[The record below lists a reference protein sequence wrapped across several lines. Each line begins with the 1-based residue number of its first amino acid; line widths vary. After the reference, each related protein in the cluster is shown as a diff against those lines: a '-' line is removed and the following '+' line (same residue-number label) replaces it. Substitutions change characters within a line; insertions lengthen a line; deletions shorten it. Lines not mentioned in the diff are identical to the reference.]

1 MTEKQTSTALAAT
14 AIAVLV
20 IIASLAAWSGMQP
33 VSAPTAFRAERVE
46 EPTASGPTVVEKA
59 DDKIARYTEWLAIL
73 TGGLVLVSAVQIW
86 FLIQADRTA
95 QKTAGAALKAAEAT
109 ESSVE
114 VARSALRDTERPF
127 VYLKTVEVL
136 VEKGPSTA
144 GMGTA
149 IEFEEARPVIG
160 FTFTPLWGNSGRTP
174 ARRILTYSSIKR
186 FGPQLPANV
195 HFDENVIPQ
204 SGVLGPNAEMY
215 TIGSKI
221 NSGDIRKLSNREMT
235 MLIMGWADYD
245 DVFPGT
251 PRHRT
256 EFCLQIKI
264 IPEVD
269 GKVRVVLPTYS
280 RLNGFDDECQ
290 NKPKPYY
297 PPPLVG

>member
-1 MTEKQTSTALAAT
+1 MSAEEQGSKGAASI

-20 IIASLAAWSGMQP
+20 FIAALASWSGTQP
-33 VSAPTAFRAERVE
+33 ASAPIAIE
-46 EPTASGPTVVEKA
+46 EKA
-59 DDKIARYTEWLAIL
+59 DDKIARYSEWLAIL

-86 FLIQADRTA
+86 FLTLADRTA

-114 VARSALRDTERPF
+114 IAKSALRDTERPF

-136 VEKGPSTA
+136 TERGPSTT
-144 GMGTA
+144 GYIDPQGT
-149 IEFEEARPVIG
+149 IG
-160 FTFTPLWGNSGRTP
+160 QIKGKITGCTFTPVWGNSGRTP
-174 ARRILTYSSIKR
+174 ARRILTYSNIKK
-186 FGPQLPANV
+186 FGPQLPAIIN
-195 HFDENVIPQ
+195 FDEDVVQ
-204 SGVLGPNAEMY
+204 SGVLGPNTEMY

-221 NSGDIRKLSNREMT
+221 DGDDYWKLLDNET
-235 MLIMGWADYD
+235 AMLIMGWADYD

-251 PRHRT
+251 SRHRT

-264 IPEVD
+264 LRGDEGI
-269 GKVRVVLPTYS
+269 RVVLPTYS

-290 NKPKPYY
+290 NKPKPYH